1 MEEATVISL
10 IRAGRVDAFSG
21 VVEEYQQ
28 PIIRYLY
35 RLTGDFVTAQD
46 LAQDTFVQ
54 AYQSILKTNSDIQ
67 LKAWLYKIATNN
79 ARQVFR
85 RRKVLGFI
93 SFDGHKEDAVIAVD
107 DTSVQTGE
115 NMAVL
120 AALKKVPLE
129 QRECLVLHFVEG
141 FKYREIGA
149 ALGISE
155 DAVRMRITR
164 GKQAFL
170 GSYKGGDSNEV

>member
-1 MEEATVISL
+1 MEEASVITM
-10 IRAGRVDAFSG
+10 IRAGSADAFSG

-28 PIIRYLY
+28 PIIRYPY
-35 RLTGDFVTAQD
+35 RLTGDLNLSQG

-54 AYQSILKTNSDIQ
+54 AYQSILKTSSDIQ

-79 ARQVFR
+79 ARQLFR
-85 RRKVLGFI
+85 RRKLLGFI
-93 SFDGHKEDAVIAVD
+93 SFDGHRETEN
-107 DTSVQTGE
+107 TSVEDNSLQTNE
-115 NMAVL
+115 NLAVR
-120 AALKKVPLE
+120 AALKQVPLE

-141 FKYREIGA
+141 FKYREIGK

-155 DAVRMRITR
+155 DAVRMRIAR

-170 GSYKGGDSNEV
+170 RSYQGGESNEL